1 MEFKDKLKNVR
12 GMLLISQ
19 VQIAKTLGVSFSM
32 INRLENGKNMPNFIT
47 EKKFEKLCRDTGII
61 FEGEICKKI

>member
-12 GMLLISQ
+12 GLLLISQ
-19 VQIAKTLGVSFSM
+19 AKLAEILGVSFST

-47 EKKFEKLCRDTGII
+47 VKKFEKICNDNAIF